1 LEFKELEAVGAV
13 ELNRDTMIRQGR
25 RIPSNHDEYW
35 LKYYSAAACCKSME
49 TWGSFVAD
57 ELAAYLIA
65 CRIEDCINI
74 LILRSHSKHLKANPN
89 NALIYVFTQQAIS
102 RTEINEI
109 STGLESPQS
118 DVSELER
125 FKLRMGYQKSP
136 IGQRIEFNDVF
147 RPILR
152 GTLLNAVHE
161 TATRI
166 FSGENVNKF
175 TGILRW
181 YAEQPVLSHG
191 L

>member
-1 LEFKELEAVGAV
+1 
-13 ELNRDTMIRQGR
+13 M
-25 RIPSNHDEYW
+25 
-35 LKYYSAAACCKSME
+35 
-49 TWGSFVAD
+49 AD

-65 CRIEDCINI
+65 CRIEDCVNI

-89 NALIYVFTQQAIS
+89 NALIYVFTQEAIS

-125 FKLRMGYQKSP
+125 FKLRMGYQKIP
-136 IGQRIEFNDVF
+136 IGQRIEFNHVF

-161 TATRI
+161 TATRV

-175 TGILRW
+175 AGILRW
-181 YAEQPVLSHG
+181 YAEQPVLSMACERTGSHFLFFTDPETNSLSNIESYLLTTSSRRSRG
-191 L
+191 